1 MGYLMGPVMYEGGVN
16 RPQPAAPAQRDE
28 DTRALREAWGRN
40 SAARARA
47 GLAPYTD
54 SEVEN
59 LLRTR
64 QGANPTPQML
74 AMARD
79 SLTAW
84 LDAETASLAQ
94 RSGVKAST
102 SAAPEGGGF
111 PVLPVLG
118 LGLLALFFL
127 KGK

>member
-1 MGYLMGPVMYEGGVN
+1 MG
-16 RPQPAAPAQRDE
+16 AQQR
-28 DTRALREAWGRN
+28 R
-40 SAARARA
+40 ARARA
-47 GLAPYTD
+47 GLAPYTG

-74 AMARD
+74 ATARD

-84 LDAETASLAQ
+84 LDAETASLTQ

-102 SAAPEGGGF
+102 SAVPEGGGF
-111 PVLPVLG
+111 PVLPALG